1 MKASLY
7 IALMHY
13 PVYSK
18 EKTVITTSI
27 TPMDLHDISRSCLTF
42 GVKKYFVINP
52 MQTMQYLA
60 KRMKG
65 FWESDYGKNYNQ
77 TRTDA
82 FYTMDIYYHLEECV
96 DEIFEKENQKPLL
109 VATSAKPNP
118 DSIRFD
124 WLSDHLHNNDQ
135 PVLMLLGTGYGI
147 IQEMVRRC
155 DYVLEPI
162 DGLGDYNHLSVR
174 SAAAIMLDRLC
185 NPR

>member
-7 IALMHY
+7 VALLHY

-27 TPMDLHDISRSCLTF
+27 TPLDLHDISRSCLTF
-42 GVKKYFVINP
+42 GVKKYFVVNP
-52 MQTMQYLA
+52 MDTMQYLA
-60 KRMKG
+60 RRMKG
-65 FWESDYGKNYNQ
+65 FWESDYGRKYNQ

-82 FYTMDIYYHLEECV
+82 FEVMEIYSHLDECISEV
-96 DEIFEKENQKPLL
+96 TENEQKKPLL
-109 VATSAKPNP
+109 VATSAKPHP
-118 DSIRFD
+118 DSIGYE
-124 WLSDHLHNNDQ
+124 WLSNQLFQNDQ
-135 PVLMLLGTGYGI
+135 PVLLLLGTGYGL

-155 DYVLEPI
+155 DYVLEPVN
-162 DGLGDYNHLSVR
+162 GTGDYNHLSVR